1 MRKLALV
8 WPRSLGHRSLVVS
21 EDLGCFFVYSQYFEV
36 FPTTFLYEM
45 KSTYLLV
52 CTTWPL

>member
-8 WPRSLGHRSLVVS
+8 WHHSLAHRSLVVF

-36 FPTTFLYEM
+36 FPMTFLYEM

-52 CTTWPL
+52 CTTWAL